1 MARQIVLHQMTA
13 PDLDPVAL
21 IRLAGEE
28 GCPLVSLFGFDGAS
42 VLPARNAGLGYPAAV
57 TPETKRTVQQA
68 LADNGVK
75 IDGIEFFPITAQVDF
90 ELYRPALAQAREL
103 GAARVV
109 CHLFIEDDALVID
122 RLGAF
127 CELAAAEGL
136 KVSTEFCPMTPGNP
150 TLARATWLA
159 DALGRD
165 NFGIGLDMLH
175 LVRSGGT
182 VAQVAAL
189 EPRHF
194 GAVQICDAKGR
205 HAADDYFAEVH
216 NREVPGEGDLPIRE
230 MLDAVPAMLPIE
242 VEVPAAHRLA
252 MGVGSAAH
260 VRDALAAARALVA
273 TLQPVR

>member
-21 IRLAGEE
+21 IRLAGTEL
-28 GCPLVSLFGFDGAS
+28 CPAVSLFGFDGAS

-57 TPETKRTVQQA
+57 TAANKSAVQQA
-68 LADNGVK
+68 LADSGVA
-75 IDGIEFFPITAQVDF
+75 IDGVEFFPITAKVDF

-103 GAARVV
+103 EAKRVV
-109 CHLFIEDDALVID
+109 CHLFIEDNALVVD

-136 KVSTEFCPMTPGNP
+136 DVSTEFCPMTPGNP
-150 TLARATWLA
+150 SLARATWLV
-159 DALGRD
+159 DTLGRD

-189 EPRHF
+189 DPRHF

-216 NREVPGEGDLPIRE
+216 NREVPGEGDLPIRQV
-230 MLDAVPAMLPIE
+230 LDAVPAALPIE
-242 VEVPAAHRLA
+242 VEVPAAHRRA
-252 MGVGSAAH
+252 AGVTSAEH
-260 VRDALAAARALVA
+260 VRDVLAAARALA
-273 TLQPVR
+273 ASLQPVR